1 MTKLRA
7 LAGLLIAAILLYSGL
22 WYTSAFQAEK
32 DAAARL
38 SALRDKGLRVDHGKI
53 KLSGFPYRI
62 VLTIDGLQIRTRG
75 PGLDFGA
82 ESLVLVSHLWTPGH
96 WVADAQAVQVS
107 AANGALSFTD
117 NLVRGSYRLHKD
129 GTAVIATDTV
139 SADDFVLTNAFG
151 AKTLS
156 GLSRWQLFLRLPKAQ
171 PAANNGLYESRFLDF
186 KLVLTADQRE
196 FIAEGGLMGPTIS
209 DWTATELG
217 AWRDGG
223 GLLEFD
229 KLMLTAGS
237 SALTGNASL
246 TLDDAFR
253 PLGSAS
259 LKVSGAET
267 INTVL
272 KDIGVPIGQGL
283 PQNGDSDDT
292 LSLMLQLGT
301 ASLNGQPLIPLRPVV
316 AD

>member
-1 MTKLRA
+1 
-7 LAGLLIAAILLYSGL
+7 
-22 WYTSAFQAEK
+22 
-32 DAAARL
+32 
-38 SALRDKGLRVDHGKI
+38 
-53 KLSGFPYRI
+53 
-62 VLTIDGLQIRTRG
+62 
-75 PGLDFGA
+75 
-82 ESLVLVSHLWTPGH
+82 
-96 WVADAQAVQVS
+96 
-107 AANGALSFTD
+107 
-117 NLVRGSYRLHKD
+117 
-129 GTAVIATDTV
+129 
-139 SADDFVLTNAFG
+139 
-151 AKTLS
+151 
-156 GLSRWQLFLRLPKAQ
+156 
-171 PAANNGLYESRFLDF
+171 
-186 KLVLTADQRE
+186 
-196 FIAEGGLMGPTIS
+196 MGPTIS

-272 KDIGVPIGQGL
+272 KDIGVPVGQGL

-301 ASLNGQPLIPLRPVV
+301 ASLDGQPLMPLRPVV
-316 AD
+316 TD